1 MMYVVR
7 FSAMFSVTLWVG
19 QARNQ
24 GGTGKNVL
32 RIVENEK
39 KCVEDS

>member
-7 FSAMFSVTLWVG
+7 FSAMFSITLWVG

-24 GGTGKNVL
+24 RGTGK
-32 RIVENEK
+32 K
-39 KCVEDS
+39 

>member
-7 FSAMFSVTLWVG
+7 FSTMFSVTVWVG

-24 GGTGKNVL
+24 GGTGK
-32 RIVENEK
+32 